1 MTVSGSYANRY
12 HQPST
17 INYHSFWNPF
27 LIPFNLWS
35 LDYSRAWTSMLNIIQ
50 PLVPS
55 TIGIVHEVV
64 NPVGG
69 GDRTSTSVGAAG
81 GIPTHLPHISLPKQL
96 LILHIC

>member
-1 MTVSGSYANRY
+1 
-12 HQPST
+12 
-17 INYHSFWNPF
+17 
-27 LIPFNLWS
+27 
-35 LDYSRAWTSMLNIIQ
+35 MLNIIQ